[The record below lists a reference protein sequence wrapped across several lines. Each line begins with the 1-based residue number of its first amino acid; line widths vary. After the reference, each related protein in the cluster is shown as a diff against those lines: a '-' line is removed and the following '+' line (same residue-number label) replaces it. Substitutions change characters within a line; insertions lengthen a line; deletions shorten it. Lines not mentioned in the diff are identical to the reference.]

1 LELETN
7 LTTHKAFVDMVCLAT
22 YMREVTLNFNDEDIT
37 IWAPNEQSAIGVV
50 EMMME
55 RRGEPGGI
63 FMISEIAHAADMVWE
78 GGPVKQQL
86 RDLNDE
92 MTRLHWG
99 QAPRGCLN
107 DQQCILDPEHEAA
120 LDDWRAEAEVEVQ
133 DMNDLHSP
141 SLYTEWNQA
150 TGESNFIGADQL
162 QKNMKIPKYTPE
174 MLFQRD
180 TLNWFYNF
188 NWNGAT
194 RSTMTTVVPDTI
206 ELLELTAVG
215 DNHGVAKCDMG
226 AVFVP
231 KSALNH
237 LTCNGGAEVGTIF
250 DGEIT
255 FTPGNK
261 FPWRLVRDGV
271 KFTYEDLCGTR
282 PDDY

>member
-1 LELETN
+1 VAYPNIYDDDKT
-7 LTTHKAFVDMVCLAT
+7 
-22 YMREVTLNFNDEDIT
+22 EVTLWGSENWGTISGAAAWLREPDAYRDILLLVTESGMHWDEGPYK
-37 IWAPNEQSAIGVV
+37 AAVLAAI
-50 EMMME
+50 
-55 RRGEPGGI
+55 
-63 FMISEIAHAADMVWE
+63 
-78 GGPVKQQL
+78 
-86 RDLNDE
+86 DE
-92 MTRLHWG
+92 MEEWE
-99 QAPRGCLN
+99 
-107 DQQCILDPEHEAA
+107 EHGTAY
-120 LDDWRAEAEVEVQ
+120 DKWCQGVQ